1 MCYSSPPVYKVRDD
15 LAIFTYQPDL
25 RFSSRSLA
33 KVRVRL
39 LQTLPLTCLSHQ
51 VRTDQHFCTMLVWH
65 WSRSWTH
72 ITKRSEEHVA
82 AHGGNNQIKSVSNKA
97 QASVHTCHKK
107 IVYVDMLQREESR
120 SLPNNSKSF
129 LYHRPK
135 TSKSKI
141 RSDNFHLQMRNE
153 VCVDNSDIFTSFNV
167 C

>member
-1 MCYSSPPVYKVRDD
+1 MLSSLINP
-15 LAIFTYQPDL
+15 IFAFHPAPWQKSASDC
-25 RFSSRSLA
+25 FKHFRSLVQPSSSNRSTLLHNPCA
-33 KVRVRL
+33 APKPILNRYYQKILSVCRGAWRL
-39 LQTLPLTCLSHQ
+39 SL
-51 VRTDQHFCTMLVWH
+51 
-65 WSRSWTH
+65 
-72 ITKRSEEHVA
+72 
-82 AHGGNNQIKSVSNKA
+82 IKSVSE
-97 QASVHTCHKK
+97 QARARVHTYHQK

>member
-1 MCYSSPPVYKVRDD
+1 MLSSLINP
-15 LAIFTYQPDL
+15 IFAFHPAPWQKSVPECFKHL
-25 RFSSRSLA
+25 RSLVSA
-33 KVRVRL
+33 IKFEEINTSAQSLRGTKAYFEQILPKDLKRL
-39 LQTLPLTCLSHQ
+39 SRRMRLS
-51 VRTDQHFCTMLVWH
+51 L
-65 WSRSWTH
+65 
-72 ITKRSEEHVA
+72 
-82 AHGGNNQIKSVSNKA
+82 IKSVSE
-97 QASVHTCHKK
+97 QARARVHTYHQK

>member
-1 MCYSSPPVYKVRDD
+1 MCYSSPPVYKVQPDP
-15 LAIFTYQPDL
+15 AIFAYHRDFQS
-25 RFSSRSLA
+25 SSRSLT

-39 LQTLPLTCLSHQ
+39 LQTLPLTCPAVEFEQINTSAQSLRGTKAYFEQILPKDLKRLSG
-51 VRTDQHFCTMLVWH
+51 RMRL
-65 WSRSWTH
+65 SL
-72 ITKRSEEHVA
+72 
-82 AHGGNNQIKSVSNKA
+82 IKSVSE
-97 QASVHTCHKK
+97 QARARVHTYHQK
-107 IVYVDMLQREESR
+107 IVYVNMLQREESR

-135 TSKSKI
+135 TSKSEM